1 MKSPINLRG
10 TAILVPGQY
19 KGAYMIDKH
28 QGKYDALCQRLGMV
42 AVYRD
47 RNKDDIMDY
56 SDIHKGMFGI
66 NIHKAGRNSKQ
77 VDGWSA
83 GCQVFK
89 RSADFD
95 DFIRICRKGEKALGN
110 TFTYTLF
117 DAAD

>member
-19 KGAYMIDKH
+19 KGPYMIDKH
-28 QGKYDALCQRLGMV
+28 QGKYEALCQRLGMV

-77 VDGWSA
+77 GDGWAA

-89 RSADFD
+89 RSADVE
-95 DFIRICRKGEKALGN
+95 DFMRICRRGEKALGN

-117 DAAD
+117 DSAN